1 MIDSKTQHY
10 TLFRSHH
17 HNITIINYSIDIMLI
32 LPTVDRIVQRIPL
45 HYIEQNRFQ
54 TNNSKRNNQTDDEII
69 PFLPVLLQQLG
80 LTLKKDLEIFSSNND
95 DLSFEQRTFQN
106 LNLYSHVPNSY
117 LGNDVK
123 QTNDKYLLMDEIALA
138 QYRSKMD
145 QENKVKPI
153 DYDSDDVSIPQVTGR
168 QYFFAVPDEFKP
180 KKFGQVCDDTLKF
193 WHHM

>member
-1 MIDSKTQHY
+1 MIESKTQHY
-10 TLFRSHH
+10 TLFTSHH
-17 HNITIINYSIDIMLI
+17 HSITIINYSIDIMPI

-106 LNLYSHVPNSY
+106 LNLYLHVPNLY
-117 LGNDVK
+117 LGNDVE
-123 QTNDKYLLMDEIALA
+123 QTNEKCLLMDKIALA
-138 QYRSKMD
+138 QYCSKME
-145 QENKVKPI
+145 QEKSETN
-153 DYDSDDVSIPQVTGR
+153 Q
-168 QYFFAVPDEFKP
+168 
-180 KKFGQVCDDTLKF
+180 L
-193 WHHM
+193 